1 MSCGSREELK
11 IRFRSLVDELQ
22 LNLTEKNVP
31 EMQRIAQDML
41 DAWYRLKEHEQ
52 DHGCGATMRSA

>member
-41 DAWYRLKEHEQ
+41 DA
-52 DHGCGATMRSA
+52 